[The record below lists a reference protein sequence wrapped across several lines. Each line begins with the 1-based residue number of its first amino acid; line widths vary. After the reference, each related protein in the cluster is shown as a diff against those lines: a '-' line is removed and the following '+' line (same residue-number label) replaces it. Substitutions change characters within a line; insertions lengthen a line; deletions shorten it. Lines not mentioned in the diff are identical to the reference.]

1 MYPIGS
7 MYPIGTL
14 GSDPRLLTLTLT
26 LTLTLHLTLTL
37 TLTLSLTLPLSC
49 LAQCAAPPQHPPRPI
64 TPRPTPGDPERMVD
78 ARHAHRAAVHT
89 AREGGAGAHRLS
101 LVGQGRCARQAGS
114 ALKAAPSRPR
124 PQGRAAARHPCLARP
139 NHKKWG
145 CPALPASG
153 WRSALLRSDRA
164 AQGPMRG
171 PMRGRS
177 TAAGQPSQ
185 PVADSETRNT

>member
-1 MYPIGS
+1 
-7 MYPIGTL
+7 
-14 GSDPRLLTLTLT
+14 
-26 LTLTLHLTLTL
+26 
-37 TLTLSLTLPLSC
+37 
-49 LAQCAAPPQHPPRPI
+49 
-64 TPRPTPGDPERMVD
+64 MVD

-124 PQGRAAARHPCLARP
+124 PQGRALKAVPSRPRPQGRALKAVPSRPRPQGRALKAAPSRPRPQGRALKAAPQLATP
-139 NHKKWG
+139 AWPGQTTKNG
-145 CPALPASG
+145 AALPASG

>member
-1 MYPIGS
+1 M
-7 MYPIGTL
+7 
-14 GSDPRLLTLTLT
+14 
-26 LTLTLHLTLTL
+26 
-37 TLTLSLTLPLSC
+37 TLSVWLTRDMRTVQLCTQREREGRELIDS
-49 LAQCAAPPQHPPRPI
+49 ASWDKDGAPGRLEAPSRPRPQGRALKAVPSR
-64 TPRPTPGDPERMVD
+64 PRP
-78 ARHAHRAAVHT
+78 
-89 AREGGAGAHRLS
+89 
-101 LVGQGRCARQAGS
+101 QGR

-124 PQGRAAARHPCLARP
+124 PQGRALKAAPQLATP
-139 NHKKWG
+139 AWPGQTTKNG
-145 CPALPASG
+145 AALPASG